1 MGFVHIQ
8 AFTGYLGSVEA
19 GRQYDPT
26 ELVKTYK
33 GPKLEILI
41 DQGSE
46 DHVAHLLRT
55 EHFTAVAASVGYP
68 VQLRMRDH
76 FDHFYGF
83 VSTFMKDH
91 IEHHAR
97 ALGLRVRL

>member
-19 GRQYDPT
+19 GKQYDPT

-55 EHFTAVAASVGYP
+55 EHFTAVAGSVGYP